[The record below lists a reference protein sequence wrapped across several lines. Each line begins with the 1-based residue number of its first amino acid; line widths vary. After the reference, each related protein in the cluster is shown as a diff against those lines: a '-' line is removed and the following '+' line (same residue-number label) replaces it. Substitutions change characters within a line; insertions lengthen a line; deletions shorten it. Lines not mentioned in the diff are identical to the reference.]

1 MRKIPLKLLGL
12 LGLALAA
19 TFLVPQRAAAQ
30 DRDGD
35 DPPSR
40 VARLSQ
46 INGAV
51 SFNPAGTDDWVDAV
65 LNRPVTTGDKLWA
78 DNGARAELNIG
89 SASLRLSGNTGFSFL
104 NLTDD
109 TTQLQITEGT
119 LRVRVKRLD
128 ENETFEIDTP
138 NLAFSILRA
147 GTYKIS
153 VNQSG
158 DATIVQVRSGQGE
171 VTGGGSAYAVH
182 ANETGTFSGI
192 DQLNADIQGGGYDDD
207 DFDRWCADRDHHED
221 HSVSARYVSD
231 EVIGYDDL
239 DDNGGWRPV
248 PEYGSVWFPHVTI
261 VGWAPYR
268 YGHWA
273 FISPWGWTWVDDAA
287 WGFAPFH
294 YGRWVTV
301 GGVWGW
307 VPCGPRAVVGVAY
320 VRPVYAPA
328 LVAWVGGG
336 RFSVGVAV
344 GGGGP
349 VGWFPLGP
357 REVFVPSYHVS
368 RTYVTRV
375 NVSNT
380 TVNNVT
386 VNNYY
391 NNVVVNKNVTNVT
404 YVNRTSVTATS
415 GQAFTSA
422 QPVGRN
428 MVRVDAREVASA
440 SVVATTPNV
449 APQQRSVLGSGGA
462 ARVRP
467 PEVVQQRTVV
477 AKAAPPPPPAPF
489 VKQQQAI
496 QANGGRPI
504 PISQN
509 RQLAT
514 ANGNAQ
520 QVHNNV
526 RIAPT
531 ARLETPQNN
540 RPGGNPNQ
548 RPGQQQTQQ
557 PTQPPNQQ
565 PVNPN
570 RPSQGGTQ
578 PPAQSTAP
586 NGQQVN
592 PNRPSQPT
600 QAPAQTATPNNQGN
614 PRTYQD
620 RPQASR
626 PNAPPPSNPQLD
638 QKHDQQL
645 EQLRQKQDQERQRV
659 EQQQQQQQQKIEQ
672 QRANEQKQQQAQQ
685 KQQQQ
690 LQQLERKHDQEQQK
704 LQQQQQQERARAQNR
719 PPPPKDK
726 KQDKPPKDEK
736 PHNK

>member
-1 MRKIPLKLLGL
+1 MRKASLKLLSL
-12 LGLALAA
+12 FSLVLAVMFAM
-19 TFLVPQRAAAQ
+19 PQRAAA
-30 DRDGD
+30 DDD

-46 INGAV
+46 IRGSV

-65 LNRPVTTGDKLWA
+65 PNRPLTTGDKLWA
-78 DNGARAELNIG
+78 DNGARAELHLG
-89 SASLRLSGNTGFSFL
+89 AASLRIASNTGFSFL

-109 TTQLQITEGT
+109 TTQIQLTEGT

-138 NLAFSILRA
+138 NLAFSILRP
-147 GTYKIS
+147 GIYRIS
-153 VNQSG
+153 VNESG
-158 DATIVQVRSGQGE
+158 ETTIVQVRGGEGE
-171 VTGGGSAYAVH
+171 VTGGGSAYTVH
-182 ANETGTFSGI
+182 ANETGTFSGT
-192 DQLNADIQGGGYDDD
+192 DQLSADVERGGYDDD
-207 DFDRWCADRDHHED
+207 DFDRWSADRDRHED

-231 EVIGYDDL
+231 DVIGYDDL

-248 PEYGSVWFPHVTI
+248 PEYGTVWFPHVTI

-273 FISPWGWTWVDDAA
+273 WVSPWGWTWVDDAS

-336 RFSVGVAV
+336 RFAVGVSV

-357 REVFVPSYHVS
+357 REVFVPSYRVS
-368 RTYVTRV
+368 RTYVTNV

-391 NNVVVNKNVTNVT
+391 NNVVVNKNVNVTNVT
-404 YVNRTSVTATS
+404 YVNRTAVTATS

-428 MVRVDAREVASA
+428 MVKVDAREVASA
-440 SVVATTPNV
+440 SVVATTPAV
-449 APQQRSVLGSGGA
+449 APQQRSVLGAGA
-462 ARVRP
+462 VARAKP
-467 PEVVQQRTVV
+467 PVAVQQRTVV

-496 QANGGRPI
+496 QANGGHPI
-504 PISQN
+504 AISEN
-509 RQLAT
+509 RQLAV
-514 ANGNAQ
+514 ANTSVQQQQRPNVRVAPPARAATPQNTQANRPVQPQGNAQ
-520 QVHNNV
+520 
-526 RIAPT
+526 
-531 ARLETPQNN
+531 
-540 RPGGNPNQ
+540 
-548 RPGQQQTQQ
+548 
-557 PTQPPNQQ
+557 
-565 PVNPN
+565 VNPN
-570 RPSQGGTQ
+570 RPGNAN
-578 PPAQSTAP
+578 PPANPPQ
-586 NGQQVN
+586 NQQGQQQVN
-592 PNRPSQPT
+592 PNRPNNAGQN
-600 QAPAQTATPNNQGN
+600 QAPPQGNQKVPPPSSTGN
-614 PRTYQD
+614 PRNNTD
-620 RPQASR
+620 RPPLAR
-626 PNAPPPSNPQLD
+626 PTPPPPDPQLE
-638 QKHDQQL
+638 QKHQQQI
-645 EQLRQKQDQERQRV
+645 EQLRQKQDQERQKV
-659 EQQQQQQQQKIEQ
+659 EQQQQQQQQKIAQ
-672 QRANEQKQQQAQQ
+672 QRADEQRQQQAQQ

-690 LQQLERKHDQEQQK
+690 LEQLERKHDQEQQK
-704 LQQQQQQERARAQNR
+704 LQQQQQQERARKQNN
-719 PPPPKDK
+719 PPPPAKDK
-726 KQDKPPKDEK
+726 KQDKPPKDDK
-736 PHNK
+736 PHNR